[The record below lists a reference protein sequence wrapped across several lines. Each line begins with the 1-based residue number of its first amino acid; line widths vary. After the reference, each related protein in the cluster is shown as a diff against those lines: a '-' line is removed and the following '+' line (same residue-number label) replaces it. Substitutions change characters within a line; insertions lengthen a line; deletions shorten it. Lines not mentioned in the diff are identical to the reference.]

1 MKNNNFSRSES
12 NYNYIIHP
20 DELIY
25 SVNNTKDWLLI
36 SEDKFISKKKLNYI
50 KNLDNELSE
59 QYKDY
64 IDCFTIDK
72 PSDYSNYFKKY
83 NTTNNTNFLNKKSS
97 NLTNTSN
104 KKNQ

>member
-20 DELIY
+20 DGLIY
-25 SVNNTKDWLLI
+25 SVNNIKDWLLI

-50 KNLDNELSE
+50 KNLDNELSK

-83 NTTNNTNFLNKKSS
+83 NTTK
-97 NLTNTSN
+97 
-104 KKNQ
+104 